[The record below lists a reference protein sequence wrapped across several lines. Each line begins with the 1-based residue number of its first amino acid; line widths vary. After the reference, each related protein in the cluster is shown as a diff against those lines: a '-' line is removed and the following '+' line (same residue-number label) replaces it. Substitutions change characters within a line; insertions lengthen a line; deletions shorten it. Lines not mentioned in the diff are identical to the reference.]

1 MSQFLWT
8 FSDKIC
14 VSQLWLKLQPRNMRF
29 FFYVPLVFQLL
40 NCVFGTENIGCRD
53 ESGNLIDWFYLYK
66 LPNTYSGQRS
76 ERNVQS
82 GFKYL
87 FVTPSVTS
95 KWVLS
100 KKFVNDSASMPGR
113 TLAEV
118 YQGTNK
124 EDNLVMM
131 YNDEPPNDKTDGS
144 RGHTKGV
151 LVGNTL
157 GGFWMIHS
165 VPKFPPPLEESYGF
179 PSTGSLYGQS
189 FLCISMNQEQLAT
202 VGKQLQFNEPHFYSS
217 QVPENLK
224 TLVKISQANENLLT
238 F

>member
-1 MSQFLWT
+1 
-8 FSDKIC
+8 
-14 VSQLWLKLQPRNMRF
+14 MRF
-29 FFYVPLVFQLL
+29 FVYFALVFQLL
-40 NCVFGTENIGCRD
+40 ICVFGTENIGCRD

-66 LPNTYSGQRS
+66 LPNTYNDQNRV
-76 ERNVQS
+76 RNVHS

-100 KKFVNDSASMPGR
+100 KIYVNDSASIPGR
-113 TLAEV
+113 TLDVA

-124 EDNLVMM
+124 KENLVMM
-131 YNDEPPNDKTDGS
+131 YNDEPPNGKTDGS

-151 LVGNTL
+151 LVGNSL
-157 GGFWMIHS
+157 GGFWLIHS
-165 VPKFPPPLEESYGF
+165 VPKYPPPLEESYDF

-189 FLCISMNQEQLAT
+189 FLCINMNQEQLAK

-224 TLVKISQANENLLT
+224 TSVEKLLNIKN
-238 F
+238 